1 MGANLQGGLAAMMTV
16 IRLRDP
22 ERRMARFHALALQ
35 AALPLTNHPCVDLCH
50 EFGRIG
56 CSGRVMVDQFANED
70 EARAAAARL
79 LRLKRRKG
87 YR

>member
-1 MGANLQGGLAAMMTV
+1 MLTV

-22 ERRMARFHALALQ
+22 ERRMARFHALSLQ
-35 AALPLTNHPCVDLCH
+35 AALPLSNHPCVDLCH

-56 CSGRVMVDQFANED
+56 CAGRVMVDGFDSED

-79 LRLKRRKG
+79 LRIKRRKG
-87 YR
+87 YK